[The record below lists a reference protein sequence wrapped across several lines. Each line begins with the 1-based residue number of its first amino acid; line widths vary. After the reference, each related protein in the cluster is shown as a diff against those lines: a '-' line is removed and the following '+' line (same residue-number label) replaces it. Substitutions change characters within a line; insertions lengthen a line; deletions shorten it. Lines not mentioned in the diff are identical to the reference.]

1 MMKKIFLIL
10 VLVTFLALLFNSFCF
25 AQRELEIEYPT
36 VPGVETPVTTKTA
49 LPEYLRYIFTFAIIV
64 AGLLAFGAL
73 IYGGIRYLTSAGDP
87 TKMAD
92 ARAQVTAGILGL
104 IILLSSYLIL
114 NTINPQLVLPKK
126 PPIMPGKAGIKI
138 YSNSIDCGE
147 NPITGKEMT
156 DIESMKII
164 NNIEK
169 LKDPDIY
176 LDWGTDGENKIRSI
190 KFLGNPG
197 DLTIKIYK
205 KNLFDKLAQEIDYPE
220 GDTESCKPFNG
231 AVTAHR
237 SIELIWHLPG
247 VYLYASNNCT
257 GDDYK
262 IYQSGSATLPEFD
275 NKTNSI
281 KFRYGFRPIEISKD
295 TPIEERNRIW
305 ERECTGQGGEINPV
319 PMGERDD
326 NYLYQCFTQKYAAI
340 LHEKESYMGTGVVA
354 EPVENDD
361 CINLNWL
368 IKLNDPSNNK
378 GVDLTDKVSSIT
390 VYLKPPLK
398 NGQLQIVGQGVRFW
412 EDKNYGKKYLGDDE
426 NGDGYYG
433 DNEFEKNLNTDL
445 WVIERKI
452 IDSET
457 VDQPPVKEKFNNKV
471 TSIEID
477 GHYVALLFEDKDYGG
492 KCEVFMSS
500 DPDLRNNPL
509 GQCGFLGRFDCL
521 SSFIIKARK

>member
-1 MMKKIFLIL
+1 MKILKKTFLVFILVIFL
-10 VLVTFLALLFNSFCF
+10 ASLFNSVCL
-25 AQRELEIEYPT
+25 AQGRELEIEYPT

-126 PPIMPGKAGIKI
+126 PPIQPAVAGIRI
-138 YSNSIDCGE
+138 YTMDACQEDDEHPSFKVAQN
-147 NPITGKEMT
+147 
-156 DIESMKII
+156 MKD
-164 NNIEK
+164 
-169 LKDPDIY
+169 LTDPD
-176 LDWGTDGENKIRSI
+176 LNWGFDGKKIKSI
-190 KFLGNPG
+190 EFLGNPG
-197 DLTIKIYK
+197 DLTVSLWSNIEFKG
-205 KNLFDKLAQEIDYPE
+205 ARTTVGYPA
-220 GDTESCKPFNG
+220 GDTEPCK
-231 AVTAHR
+231 
-237 SIELIWHLPG
+237 SISPTTYKSISLDWRLPG
-247 VYLYASNNCT
+247 IYLYASDSCV

-262 IYQSGSATLPEFD
+262 IYQSSSATLPEFD
-275 NKTNSI
+275 NKTKSI
-281 KFRYGFRPIEISKD
+281 KFVYGFRVIKISKD
-295 TPIEERNRIW
+295 TLVGERDRIL
-305 ERECTGQGGEINPV
+305 ERECTNKEGEINPV
-319 PMGERDD
+319 PIGEKDD
-326 NYLYQCFTQKYAAI
+326 NYLYQCITQKYAAI
-340 LHEKESYMGTGVVA
+340 LHEKENFMGEAVVA

-361 CINLNWL
+361 CIGLNWL

-378 GVDLTDKVSSIT
+378 GADLTNKASSIT

-398 NGQLQIVGQGVRFW
+398 NGQLQTIGQGVRFW
-412 EDKNYGKKYLGDDE
+412 EDKNYSGEAIPSTPGGYYE
-426 NGDGYYG
+426 NGDY
-433 DNEFEKNLNTDL
+433 DADL
-445 WVIERKI
+445 SRAPGAA
-452 IDSET
+452 D
-457 VDQPPVKEKFNNKV
+457 FNNKT
-471 TSIEID
+471 TSLEID

-492 KCEVFMSS
+492 KCEVFMSG